1 VKPKA
6 VLAYC
11 REKGIRAF
19 DLRYCDLDGNW
30 RQVTLPVTGLNDSS
44 FEEGFG
50 QEIVLHPKS
59 STSSFSI
66 LMPNSHAN
74 YLDPLTQH
82 PTLVLVST
90 IQDNYQLQES
100 PFDSRFVAQQSLRYL
115 QATGIA
121 DDVQVRNTLRFG
133 RMNHEDPTVAHC
145 NLTDDQFVLRC
156 DLMDKAIDAGVNVD
170 RHYST
175 DRGVSDIVLRSTS
188 LIESG
193 DDVMMMRYLIQQMT
207 SSQLTT
213 NGYWA
218 TSQWNMMRNE
228 EPLFPGTAH
237 RGLSDTGIH
246 AQAGIVRHAP
256 VLAAIFL
263 LPKLATNVLEYPY
276 TADNNSEN
284 SASITRAINDASSP
298 RTMTVELRGVPVESN
313 HYLAHAATVMAMIDG
328 IQNKWMP
335 PKNADLPNRIC
346 TEAKALAEYFNEDW
360 DFLNRG
366 DVFQEELIEFIRDQL
381 HSKL

>member
-1 VKPKA
+1 
-6 VLAYC
+6 
-11 REKGIRAF
+11 
-19 DLRYCDLDGNW
+19 
-30 RQVTLPVTGLNDSS
+30 
-44 FEEGFG
+44 
-50 QEIVLHPKS
+50 
-59 STSSFSI
+59 
-66 LMPNSHAN
+66 
-74 YLDPLTQH
+74 
-82 PTLVLVST
+82 
-90 IQDNYQLQES
+90 
-100 PFDSRFVAQQSLRYL
+100 
-115 QATGIA
+115 
-121 DDVQVRNTLRFG
+121 
-133 RMNHEDPTVAHC
+133 
-145 NLTDDQFVLRC
+145 
-156 DLMDKAIDAGVNVD
+156 
-170 RHYST
+170 
-175 DRGVSDIVLRSTS
+175 
-188 LIESG
+188 
-193 DDVMMMRYLIQQMT
+193 MT

-228 EPLFPGTAH
+228 EQLFPGTAH

-263 LPKLATNVLEYPY
+263 LPKIATNVLEYPY

-335 PKNADLPNRIC
+335 PKHTELPDRIC
-346 TEAKALAEYFNEDW
+346 TEAKALADCFNNDW

-381 HSKL
+381 HSKS